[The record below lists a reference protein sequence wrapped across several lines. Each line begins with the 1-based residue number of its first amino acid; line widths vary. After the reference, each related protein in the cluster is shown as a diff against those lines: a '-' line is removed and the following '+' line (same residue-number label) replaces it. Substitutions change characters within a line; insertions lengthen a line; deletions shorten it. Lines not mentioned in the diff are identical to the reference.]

1 MWLVSK
7 KLHLSNLVALMFFAK
22 EMCWFLH
29 LSFTGTAGA
38 LREGFTRKKKV
49 NVFLD
54 FVQITSTTPHPPLP
68 PSPTN
73 LDNLYHCF

>member
-22 EMCWFLH
+22 DMYWFLH

-38 LREGFTRKKKV
+38 LMEGFTKKKV
-49 NVFLD
+49 AVLLNFSKL
-54 FVQITSTTPHPPLP
+54 PLPLP
-68 PSPTN
+68 PISAT
-73 LDNLYHCF
+73 CTTFF

>member
-22 EMCWFLH
+22 DMYWFLH

-38 LREGFTRKKKV
+38 LMEGFTKKKV
-49 NVFLD
+49 AVLLD
-54 FVQITSTTPHPPLP
+54 FVQITSTPP
-68 PSPTN
+68 PSPQFGQ
-73 LDNLYHCF
+73 LVPLF

>member
-22 EMCWFLH
+22 EMYWFLH

-38 LREGFTRKKKV
+38 LMEGFTKKKV
-49 NVFLD
+49 AVLLD
-54 FVQITSTTPHPPLP
+54 FVQITSTPPP
-68 PSPTN
+68 PPN
-73 LDNLYHCF
+73 LDNLCHFF

>member
-22 EMCWFLH
+22 EMYWFLH

-38 LREGFTRKKKV
+38 LREGFTRKKK
-49 NVFLD
+49 
-54 FVQITSTTPHPPLP
+54 
-68 PSPTN
+68 
-73 LDNLYHCF
+73 

>member
-22 EMCWFLH
+22 DMYWFLH

-38 LREGFTRKKKV
+38 LMEGFTKKKV
-49 NVFLD
+49 AVLLD
-54 FVQITSTTPHPPLP
+54 FVHITSTPPHCA
-68 PSPTN
+68 TFIEHQKRQ
-73 LDNLYHCF
+73 YKRHYK

>member
-22 EMCWFLH
+22 DMYWFLH

-38 LREGFTRKKKV
+38 LMEGFTKKKV
-49 NVFLD
+49 AVLLD
-54 FVQITSTTPHPPLP
+54 FVQITSTL
-68 PSPTN
+68 
-73 LDNLYHCF
+73 

>member
-22 EMCWFLH
+22 EMYWFLH

-38 LREGFTRKKKV
+38 LREGFTRKKSSCSFEFCP
-49 NVFLD
+49 NYLD
-54 FVQITSTTPHPPLP
+54 SP
-68 PSPTN
+68 PSPQFGQ
-73 LDNLYHCF
+73 LVPLF